1 MAGETWFD
9 NWYQTIPGSG
19 SFVGDMKFIMV
30 AEDVTS
36 PPYNLPPYPPA
47 GSTGT
52 SNFTVTTFSP

>member
-1 MAGETWFD
+1 MAGEIYFD
-9 NWYQTIPGSG
+9 TWYQTIPGSG

-36 PPYNLPPYPPA
+36 PPCNLSPYPPS
-47 GSTGT
+47 GSTST

>member
-1 MAGETWFD
+1 VADEIYFD
-9 NWYQTIPGSG
+9 TWYQTIPGSG

-52 SNFTVTTFSP
+52 STFPVTTLAP